1 MRNTAVSSAHESVP
15 DICASAFFRVP
26 LTTAAMAGVHTACTG
41 GMLASKKYHAVS
53 VVGFVVIPPSATMD
67 GVLKASVR
75 YPVCLYVSLCLSLSL
90 CSCLP
95 PPLLTHQCCRPPA
108 AKLTLIYA
116 WSLTGWQPRDGP
128 ARHKRRCYCVATVRV
143 WPPYHRLCTILPATT
158 AMPLTPP
165 YAPMHLCTYPPG
177 TAS

>member
-1 MRNTAVSSAHESVP
+1 MNLCQIFVPVPSSVYPSQPQPWPVCTPPAPAECSQAKSTTPSLSSGSSSYRRPPPWMEFSRLRCATLSVSMYLFVAH
-15 DICASAFFRVP
+15 
-26 LTTAAMAGVHTACTG
+26 
-41 GMLASKKYHAVS
+41 
-53 VVGFVVIPPSATMD
+53 
-67 GVLKASVR
+67 
-75 YPVCLYVSLCLSLSL
+75 CLYVLVG
-90 CSCLP
+90 P

-158 AMPLTPP
+158 AMPHTPP